1 MIIIDAGVPEARF
14 YEVGEVCDPQVVVSS
29 DVGTVE
35 IPCTV
40 LGGGVV
46 VTFPGEMTR
55 DWPAASGVATMT
67 ATRDGERYEIGSE
80 PVQVVRATADRVA
93 QRQAVEDAVAH
104 CEAYAASNPTAEEA
118 IAFTKT
124 LAAYTGWLGRLVLD
138 FDIVE
143 AL

>member
-1 MIIIDAGVPEARF
+1 MITIDAGVSEARF
-14 YEVGEVCDPQVVVSS
+14 YEVGEVCDPHVVVAS

-35 IPCTV
+35 IPCAV

-67 ATRDGERYEIGSE
+67 AVRDGERFEVGSE
-80 PVQVVRATADRVA
+80 VVQVTRVTADRDA
-93 QRQAVEDAVAH
+93 QRQAVADAVAH
-104 CEAYAASNPTAEEA
+104 CEAYATSDPTAEEA

-124 LAAYTGWLGRLVLD
+124 NAAYTAWLGRLVLEL
-138 FDIVE
+138 DI
-143 AL
+143 A